1 MEQQGGFLASVLP
14 LVVLFAI
21 FYFLIIRPQKKQQ
34 DAHQEMLD
42 NLAKHDEIITNGGL
56 IVEVVK
62 VEEDYLKVKLNDNNI
77 VKLSKEF
84 VARKNEKVSNE
95 DS

>member
-1 MEQQGGFLASVLP
+1 
-14 LVVLFAI
+14 
-21 FYFLIIRPQKKQQ
+21 
-34 DAHQEMLD
+34 MLD
-42 NLAKHDEIITNGGL
+42 NLAKHDEITTSGGL

-62 VEEDYLKVKLNDNNI
+62 VEEDYLKVKLNDNTV

-84 VARKNEKVSNE
+84 VARKNDKVNNE

>member
-14 LVVLFAI
+14 LVVLFGI

>member
-14 LVVLFAI
+14 LVVLFGI

-84 VARKNEKVSNE
+84 VARKNEKVNNE

>member
-1 MEQQGGFLASVLP
+1 MEQQGGFLTSVLP
-14 LVVLFAI
+14 LVVLFGI

-84 VARKNEKVSNE
+84 VARKNEKVNNE

>member
-84 VARKNEKVSNE
+84 VARKNEKVNNE